1 MRDFTKF
8 SDSELVDMITT
19 NDHNTKSAAFSEIYK
34 RYNNRIYLYCRKVFG
49 DGSHADDIFQDTFL
63 NFLKSVESGT
73 KVENVIGFLLKTAR
87 NLSLNQKRSNS
98 KIFTELED
106 FHYVYNDR
114 QFENK
119 ELNQM
124 IELAIEVLPDNYK
137 EAFIL
142 QVYED
147 FSYQEI
153 ADFLELPLPTIRNR
167 IVRAKAKL
175 RETLTP
181 YLEHER

>member
-1 MRDFTKF
+1 MRDFTRL
-8 SDSELVDMITT
+8 SD
-19 NDHNTKSAAFSEIYK
+19 NDLLNCLTLDEHRDKSAAFSEIYK
-34 RYNNRIYLYCRKVFG
+34 RYSNRIYLYCRKVFG
-49 DGSHADDIFQDTFL
+49 DGSYADDVFQETFL
-63 NFLKSVESGT
+63 NFLKAVETGT
-73 KVENVIGFLLKTAR
+73 KVDNIIGFLLKTAR
-87 NLSLNQKRSNS
+87 NLSLNQKRNNS
-98 KIFTELED
+98 KVFTELED

-119 ELNQM
+119 ELSQM
-124 IELAIEVLPDNYK
+124 IELAIELLPDNYK

-181 YLEHER
+181 YLEYQR